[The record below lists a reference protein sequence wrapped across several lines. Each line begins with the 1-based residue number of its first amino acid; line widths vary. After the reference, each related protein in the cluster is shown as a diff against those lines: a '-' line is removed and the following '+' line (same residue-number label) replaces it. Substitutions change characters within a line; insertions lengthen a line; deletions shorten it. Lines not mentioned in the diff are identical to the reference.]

1 MKRLCFMSPDHKHA
15 TAVVADLKAD
25 GIDQRHIYAVARS
38 NTLLE
43 DLPDGGGE
51 DNDFI
56 PAFKRGITLGGAAGV
71 FAGLLA
77 VAFPPTGIVIGGGA
91 VLLLGAMGASMGG
104 LLTGMAGASFPN
116 SRLQAFEQD
125 IDDGKILIMVDVPD
139 ERVDHIN
146 QLISQLDPSI
156 EIEGVEP
163 PAPFLP

>member
-1 MKRLCFMSPDHKHA
+1 MKRLCFISPDHEHA

-25 GIDQRHIYAVARS
+25 GVDERHIYAIARS
-38 NTLLE
+38 STLLE
-43 DLPDGGGE
+43 DLPDGGAE

-56 PAFKRGITLGGAAGV
+56 PAFKRGIAMGGATGM

-77 VAFPPTGIVIGGGA
+77 ITFPPTGIIVGGGA
-91 VLLLGAMGASMGG
+91 VLLLSAMGASMGG

-116 SRLQAFEQD
+116 SRLRAFEQD
-125 IDDGKILIMVDVPD
+125 IAEGKILIMVDVAD

-146 QLISQLDPSI
+146 QLIAQLEPTI

-163 PAPFLP
+163 PAPILP